1 MMPVDLI
8 LDMALIPHLVGGVLL
23 GIVVGAVPGLTATL
37 AIALLLPLTFSLS
50 PERAIVM
57 MTGIFTGGIYG
68 GSIAAIT
75 LRIPGAPASAMTMLD
90 GNAMALKGRAGSAIA
105 LATFSSFVG
114 GIAGGVVLVLFA
126 PQLAGVALRFQ
137 SPQMFALVV
146 LALSAV
152 ATVSPESMVKGVI
165 ATVLGLML
173 ATVGIDQLTPVPRFT
188 FGYVNLLV
196 GVPLI
201 PVVIGLFALSEL
213 FHQVGESRRPGSTSG
228 PDSDSASLPDSES
241 GSIPDSG
248 SGSLPDAGSGLA
260 RERLTEWWAD
270 ARAVGWKTFAKSS
283 VIGTFVGALPGAG
296 GAMAAFLSYSEAKRS
311 APHPERF
318 GTGIPEGIVA
328 PEAANNAMTGGALI
342 PLLAFG
348 IPGDAVTAVMLGGL
362 VIHGITPGPQ
372 LFNEAG
378 PLLES
383 LYGAYFL
390 SYVVILVLG
399 LALIPAFSRI
409 TRAPRAVIF
418 PLIGALAI
426 VAAFTS
432 EGTTFAMGLTAA
444 VGIGAFMLRRFG
456 YPLIPVLLGLIL
468 GPMLE
473 ANFRRSLILSE
484 GDPMVFF
491 RSPVSVAL
499 LLAAVA
505 LPAWL
510 AFSRPANGR

>member
-1 MMPVDLI
+1 MPTDLF
-8 LDMALIPHLVGGVLL
+8 LDAALWPYLAGGVML

-37 AIALLLPLTFSLS
+37 AIALLLPLTFGLS

-90 GNAMALKGRAGSAIA
+90 GHAMAMRGKAGSAIA

-114 GIAGGVVLVLFA
+114 GIVGGVVLVLFA
-126 PQLAGVALRFQ
+126 PALARVALGFQ
-137 SPQMFALVV
+137 SPEMFALVV

-152 ATVSPESMVKGVI
+152 ATVSPDSFVKGLI
-165 ATVLGLML
+165 STTLGVML
-173 ATVGIDQLTPVPRFT
+173 ATVGIDQLVPVPRYT
-188 FGYVNLLV
+188 FGSINLLV

-201 PVVIGLFALSEL
+201 PVVIGLFAVSEL
-213 FHQVGESRRPGSTSG
+213 FHQAGEPAHVTETGSPIATG
-228 PDSDSASLPDSES
+228 
-241 GSIPDSG
+241 
-248 SGSLPDAGSGLA
+248 GLA
-260 RERLTEWWAD
+260 EWWAD
-270 ARAVGWKTFAKSS
+270 ARRVGWVTFAKSS
-283 VIGTFVGALPGAG
+283 VIGTLVGALPGAG

-311 APHPERF
+311 SPHPERF
-318 GTGIPEGIVA
+318 GTGVPVGIVA

-348 IPGDAVTAVMLGGL
+348 IPGDAVTAVILGGL

-372 LFNEAG
+372 LFGESAH
-378 PLLES
+378 LLEP
-383 LYGAYFL
+383 LFGAYFL
-390 SYVVILVLG
+390 SYVLILVLG
-399 LALIPAFSRI
+399 LLLLPLFSGI
-409 TRAPRAVIF
+409 TRVPRPVIF
-418 PLIGALAI
+418 PLIGALAV

-432 EGTTFAMGLTAA
+432 EGTVFAMYLTVA
-444 VGIGAFMLRRFG
+444 VGVGAFVLRRFG
-456 YPLIPVLLGLIL
+456 YPVIPILLGLIL

-484 GDPMVFF
+484 GDPTVFV
-491 RSPVSVAL
+491 RSPVSLAL
-499 LLAAVA
+499 LLAAIV

-510 AFSRPANGR
+510 VVGRAERPSDAMGASR